1 MATIKDIN
9 FLYTIAPLAVIIF
22 IIGLGVLLLNQHFQ
36 KNLADQRLRQEAL
49 KNLHKGDLLRTS
61 IHVQE
66 EERKR
71 IAQDLHDELGSILSI
86 MRMQLV
92 LLEQK
97 HSALH
102 ATRDLSEKAMAAIRS
117 ISHQLMPPQLEAFG
131 LVKTLESVTTQI
143 NNTGQISIQLT
154 GASPT
159 PDLPWIINLVLYRII
174 MELINNTIKHAGAKQ
189 VIIDL
194 TLTQENITCRYSDD
208 GKGLPG
214 NNAGIGLG
222 LKGIEGRVSALEGT
236 LDMGNAQ
243 KGGFYATIELPII
256 QQQHAK

>member
-86 MRMQLV
+86 MRMQLI

-97 HSALH
+97 HSALQP
-102 ATRDLSEKAMAAIRS
+102 TRDLSEKAMAAIRS

-131 LVKTLESVTTQI
+131 LIKTLESVTTQI
-143 NNTGQISIQLT
+143 NNTGEISIQLT
-154 GASPT
+154 GTSPT

-189 VIIDL
+189 IIINL
-194 TLTQENITCRYSDD
+194 TLNRDNITCCYSDD

-214 NNAGIGLG
+214 NNASIGLG

-236 LDMGNAQ
+236 LEMGNGPT
-243 KGGFYATIELPII
+243 GGFFATIELPII